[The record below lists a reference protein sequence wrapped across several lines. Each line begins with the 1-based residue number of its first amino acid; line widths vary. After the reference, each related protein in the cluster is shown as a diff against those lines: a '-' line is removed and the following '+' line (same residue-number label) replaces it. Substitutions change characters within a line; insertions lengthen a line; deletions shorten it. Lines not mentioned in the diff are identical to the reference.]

1 MPDAPYDAIVLAG
14 GRASRLDGADKAAID
29 IAGRTSLDR
38 VLGAVAGAGTVVV
51 VGQPRAVGRP
61 VLWCR
66 EDPPYGGP
74 PAAVAAALPLTSADV
89 VVLLGCDY
97 PLLTQDTVTAL
108 VSAGAGHAGAWVVD
122 REGRDQYLLGAYAR
136 ATLQAAGAGRSL
148 RSAFEGID
156 VVRLADDRAV
166 ADDIDDWAAIA
177 RARSALGGASVL
189 EQWTEA
195 LAAELGV
202 PVTVDERLLLEVA
215 RDAAHSV
222 ARPAAPLTTFLV
234 GYAAALAGGD
244 AEAVARASAVAQRL
258 AAEWAGER
266 PGGGGPAQP
275 GTQR

>member
-1 MPDAPYDAIVLAG
+1 MSAVPHPAYDAIVLAG
-14 GRASRLDGADKAAID
+14 GRASRLHGADKGAVD

-38 VLGAVAGAGTVVV
+38 VLAAVTGARTVVV
-51 VGQPRAVGRP
+51 VGEPRPVERP

-74 PAAVAAALPLTSADV
+74 PAGVAAALPLTSADV

-97 PLLTQDTVTAL
+97 PLLTPDSVAAL
-108 VSAGAGHAGAWVVD
+108 VHARAGHDAAWLVD
-122 REGRDQYLLGAYAR
+122 RHGRDQYLLGAYAR
-136 ATLQAAGAGRSL
+136 AALEAVGAARSL
-148 RSAFEGID
+148 RSAFSASD
-156 VVRLADDRAV
+156 VVRLGDDRGV

-202 PVTVDERLLLEVA
+202 PLEVDERLLLEVA

-258 AAEWAGER
+258 AAQWAGER
-266 PGGGGPAQP
+266 
-275 GTQR
+275 